1 MKFEFEEFS
10 SIEDLFLYM
19 ASIAPYMKQVLPIT
33 YYKGYLL
40 SIIPLSQLSTDLL
53 MMVYVKTEM
62 PPGLIEFDIST
73 RKYKNV
79 QTIERADKNYFII
92 IKPKSTTLA
101 DKAIANLI
109 DNKKKI

>member
-1 MKFEFEEFS
+1 EFEEFS

-40 SIIPLSQLSTDLL
+40 SIVPLSQVNADVL

-62 PPGLIEFDIST
+62 STGLIEFDIST
-73 RKYKNV
+73 KKYRNV
-79 QTIERADKNYFII
+79 QSIERADKNYFII
-92 IKPKSTTLA
+92 IKPKIATLV
-101 DKAIANLI
+101 DKAITILNSE
-109 DNKKKI
+109 N

>member
-33 YYKGYLL
+33 QYKGYLL
-40 SIIPLSQLSTDLL
+40 SIIPLSQISVDVL

-62 PPGLIEFDIST
+62 STGLIEFDISSK
-73 RKYKNV
+73 KYKNV
-79 QTIERADKNYFII
+79 QSIERADKNYFII
-92 IKPKSTTLA
+92 IKPKSATLV
-101 DKAIANLI
+101 DKAITTLN
-109 DNKKKI
+109 NEK

>member
-10 SIEDLFLYM
+10 SIEDLLLYM

-40 SIIPLSQLSTDLL
+40 SIVPITQLSTEIL

-62 PPGLIEFDIST
+62 PTGLIEFDIST
-73 RKYKNV
+73 RKYKTV
-79 QTIERADKNYFII
+79 PAVERADKNYFII
-92 IKPKSTTLA
+92 LKPKIATIA
-101 DKAIANLI
+101 DTAIKEIESLG
-109 DNKKKI
+109 KS

>member
-40 SIIPLSQLSTDLL
+40 SIVPLSQVNADVL

-62 PPGLIEFDIST
+62 STGLIEFDIST
-73 RKYKNV
+73 KKYRNV
-79 QTIERADKNYFII
+79 QSIERADKNYFII
-92 IKPKSTTLA
+92 IKPKIATLV
-101 DKAIANLI
+101 DKAITTLNRE
-109 DNKKKI
+109 N

>member
-19 ASIAPYMKQVLPIT
+19 ASIAPYMKQILPIT

-40 SIIPLSQLSTDLL
+40 SIVPLSQVNADVL

-62 PPGLIEFDIST
+62 STGLIEFDIST
-73 RKYKNV
+73 KKYRNV
-79 QTIERADKNYFII
+79 QSIERADKNYFII
-92 IKPKSTTLA
+92 I
-101 DKAIANLI
+101 I
-109 DNKKKI
+109 

>member
-40 SIIPLSQLSTDLL
+40 SIVPLSQVNADVL

-62 PPGLIEFDIST
+62 STGLIEFDIST
-73 RKYKNV
+73 KKYRNV
-79 QTIERADKNYFII
+79 QSIERADKNYFII
-92 IKPKSTTLA
+92 IKPKIATLV
-101 DKAIANLI
+101 DKAITTLNSE
-109 DNKKKI
+109 N

>member
-40 SIIPLSQLSTDLL
+40 SIIPISQLSTEIL

-62 PPGLIEFDIST
+62 STGLIEFDIST
-73 RKYKNV
+73 RKYKSV
-79 QTIERADKNYFII
+79 QSIERADKNYFII
-92 IKPKSTTLA
+92 IKPKSATLA
-101 DKAIANLI
+101 DKAIVDLM
-109 DNKKKI
+109 DNQK

>member
-33 YYKGYLL
+33 HYKGYLL
-40 SIIPLSQLSTDLL
+40 SIVPLSQVSVDVL

-62 PPGLIEFDIST
+62 STGLIEFDIST
-73 RKYKNV
+73 KKYRNV
-79 QTIERADKNYFII
+79 QSIERADKNYFII
-92 IKPKSTTLA
+92 IKPKSATLV
-101 DKAIANLI
+101 DKAIKTLNGE
-109 DNKKKI
+109 N

>member
-40 SIIPLSQLSTDLL
+40 SIIPLSQLSVEVL

-62 PPGLIEFDIST
+62 STGLIEFDIST
-73 RKYKNV
+73 KKYKNV
-79 QTIERADKNYFII
+79 QSIERADKNYFIV
-92 IKPKSTTLA
+92 IKPTSATLVDQA
-101 DKAIANLI
+101 LKIL
-109 DNKKKI
+109 NKEK

>member
-40 SIIPLSQLSTDLL
+40 SIVPLSQVNADVL

-62 PPGLIEFDIST
+62 STGLIEFDKST
-73 RKYKNV
+73 KKYRNV
-79 QTIERADKNYFII
+79 QSIERADKNYFII
-92 IKPKSTTLA
+92 IKPKIATLV
-101 DKAIANLI
+101 DKAITTLN
-109 DNKKKI
+109 NEN

>member
-1 MKFEFEEFS
+1 LKFEFEEFS
-10 SIEDLFLYM
+10 SIEDLLLYM

-40 SIIPLSQLSTDLL
+40 SIVPISQLSTEIL

-62 PPGLIEFDIST
+62 PTGLIEFDIST
-73 RKYKNV
+73 RKYKTV
-79 QTIERADKNYFII
+79 QSIERADKNYFII
-92 IKPKSTTLA
+92 IEPKSTTLA

-109 DNKKKI
+109 DNQK

>member
-40 SIIPLSQLSTDLL
+40 SIIPLSQVNADIL

-62 PPGLIEFDIST
+62 STGLIEFDIST
-73 RKYKNV
+73 KKYRNV
-79 QTIERADKNYFII
+79 QSIERADKNYFII
-92 IKPKSTTLA
+92 IKPKIATLV
-101 DKAIANLI
+101 DKAITTLNSE
-109 DNKKKI
+109 N